1 VTGAPLLTLRAGR
14 GGSEEH
20 LEQVLRECVGNLLD
34 GRPEVCI
41 ANLTH
46 AVQLAL
52 GLDDHGPG
60 AVPDSV
66 RVLLE
71 VIVAKGGGFA

>member
-1 VTGAPLLTLRAGR
+1 MSGAPLPTLRGGR
-14 GGSEEH
+14 DGSQEH

-41 ANLTH
+41 TNLTH

-52 GLDDHGPG
+52 GLDDYGPG

-71 VIVAKGGGFA
+71 VIVARGGGFR